1 MSVKPRSTKKGKVYD
16 VRLRGPD
23 GREVSRT
30 FRTRREADQFQATQV
45 TARARGAWVDPRG
58 GSVTFRKVAEE
69 WLECNP
75 AKRASTR
82 ARDYSALRTHVL
94 PAVGDR
100 RIGSLTPADIRGLV
114 GRWNE
119 SLAPR
124 SVGRVYGTMRAVLN
138 FAVECETIAKTPCRG
153 IRLPA
158 VQPAKVRIVTSDELA
173 ALSGAMRSE
182 YAAMAWIGAVL
193 GLRWGEVAGLRVGSV
208 DVLRRTVSVV
218 EQVTRG
224 KGGQPV
230 VSDPKSK
237 AGQRELMMP
246 GALADLLSHHLAQRG
261 LTGADSQ
268 AFLFAAAGGQPL
280 DYTWWRRRVWLPA
293 LDAAGLHGVG
303 FHDLRRANATEM
315 VRAKVDV
322 KTAQARLGHSDPRL
336 TLAIYAQATTEGD
349 AEAAE
354 RLGDRFMGRSARTSG

>member
-1 MSVKPRSTKKGKVYD
+1 
-16 VRLRGPD
+16 
-23 GREVSRT
+23 
-30 FRTRREADQFQATQV
+30 
-45 TARARGAWVDPRG
+45 
-58 GSVTFRKVAEE
+58 
-69 WLECNP
+69 
-75 AKRASTR
+75 
-82 ARDYSALRTHVL
+82 
-94 PAVGDR
+94 
-100 RIGSLTPADIRGLV
+100 V

-119 SLAPR
+119 CLAPR
-124 SVGRVYGTMRAVLN
+124 SVGRVYGTARAVLN
-138 FAVECETIAKTPCRG
+138 FAVENETIARTPCRG

-173 ALSGAMRSE
+173 ALSEAMPSE
-182 YAAMAWIGAVL
+182 HAAMAWIGAVL

-224 KGGQPV
+224 KGGLPV
-230 VSDPKSK
+230 VSAPKSK
-237 AGQRELMMP
+237 AGRRELMMP
-246 GALADLLSHHLAQRG
+246 VALADLLGRHMAERG

-268 AFLFAAAGGQPL
+268 AFLFTGASGKPL
-280 DYTWWRRRVWLPA
+280 DYTWWRRKVWLPA
-293 LDAAGLHGVG
+293 LDAAGLGGVG

-315 VRAKVDV
+315 VRAKVDI